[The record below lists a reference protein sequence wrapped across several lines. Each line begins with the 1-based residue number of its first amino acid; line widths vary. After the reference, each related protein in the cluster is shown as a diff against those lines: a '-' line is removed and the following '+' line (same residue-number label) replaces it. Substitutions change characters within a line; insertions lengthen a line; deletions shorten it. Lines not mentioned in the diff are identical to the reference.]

1 MFKAQTQDIDDDA
14 AGVLDRTASFPICE
28 ATTFLHPKDWAA
40 AAAAALFAFTFIGNV
55 ISHTTHL

>member
-40 AAAAALFAFTFIGNV
+40 AAAALFAFTFTGNV

>member
-1 MFKAQTQDIDDDA
+1 MTHVQTQDIDDA

-40 AAAAALFAFTFIGNV
+40 AAAALLASTFTGNV